1 MTGGRPS
8 GGDCYELYRGAGL
21 GIKLLYD
28 ILRPGIDPLS
38 EDNAVIIAP
47 GPFTGTTLPCTSRTS
62 RVAIMSKSPLTGA
75 IGMSMCGG
83 YFPSELKYS
92 GWDAIIITGKAS
104 KPTLLF
110 VTKQGV
116 RFLDA
121 SDFYEALLQLTANNL
136 LKKS

>member
-38 EDNAVIIAP
+38 EDNAVIITP
-47 GPFTGTTLPCTSRTS
+47 GPLTGITLPCTSRM
-62 RVAIMSKSPLTGA
+62 AIVSKSPLTGA

-92 GWDAIIITGKAS
+92 GWDAIITGKAS

-110 VTKQGV
+110 VTQQGV
-116 RFLDA
+116 RF
-121 SDFYEALLQLTANNL
+121 
-136 LKKS
+136 